1 MTGTTA
7 PKTIAPAIS
16 PKISVVM
23 PAYNA
28 AHHLPVVLAPLLA
41 MLRAGEI
48 AEILLVDDCSTDA
61 TAAVAAGLGA
71 AGLGAADLGAA
82 DLGARVLIMPK
93 NGGPGAARNF
103 AARHAV
109 GEILWLV
116 DSDVVAHP
124 GGPALIAAAFADP
137 GVVAVFGSYDAA
149 PAGQGWMSQYKNLMH
164 RYYHQRAKREASTF
178 WAGCGALRKA
188 AFLAVG
194 GFDVKTYTRPSI
206 EDIELGYRLRA
217 AGGRIL
223 QLPDLQGTHL
233 KVWTLRTALHTDIFA
248 RAIPW
253 SRLMIGREG
262 LTDDLNTSRAERVR
276 AGLAGLLALS
286 VLIVPFAPGLWGL
299 ALALLA
305 VVVVAN
311 WPLLRFLYRAAGPG
325 VALRGGLYHQ
335 IYYLYSATAFIWCLV
350 EARVLGRRSAGV

>member
-1 MTGTTA
+1 MTGAA
-7 PKTIAPAIS
+7 PPA
-16 PKISVVM
+16 ISVVM

-28 AHHLPVVLAPLLA
+28 AQHMPVVLAPLLA

-48 AEILLVDDCSTDA
+48 AELLVVDDRSTDA
-61 TAAVAAGLGA
+61 TAAMAAGLGA
-71 AGLGAADLGAA
+71 
-82 DLGARVLIMPK
+82 RVLTMPR

-103 AARHAV
+103 AAQQARGDV
-109 GEILWLV
+109 LWLV

-124 GGPALIAAAFADP
+124 GGPALIAAAMADP
-137 GVVAVFGSYDAA
+137 AVVAVFGSYDDA
-149 PAGQGWMSQYKNLMH
+149 PAGQDWMSQYKNLMH
-164 RYYHQRAKREASTF
+164 RYYHQRARREATTF

-223 QLPDLQGTHL
+223 LLPDLQGKHL
-233 KVWTLRTALHTDIFA
+233 KVWTLRNALHTDIFC
-248 RAIPW
+248 RALPW

-262 LTDDLNTSRAERVR
+262 LTDDLNTSRAERAR
-276 AGLAGLLALS
+276 AGLAGLLVLS
-286 VLIVPFAPGLWGL
+286 LLILPVAPGLWGL
-299 ALALLA
+299 AALMLALVAL
-305 VVVVAN
+305 AN
-311 WPLLRFLYRAAGPG
+311 WPLLRFLDRAAGPW

-335 IYYLYSATAFIWCLV
+335 IYYVYSATVFVWCLF
-350 EARVLGRRSAGV
+350 EARILRRGMART

>member
-1 MTGTTA
+1 MTGA
-7 PKTIAPAIS
+7 VPS
-16 PKISVVM
+16 PDLTISVVM

-28 AHHLPVVLAPLLA
+28 APYIPVVLAPLLA

-48 AEILLVDDCSTDA
+48 AEILVVDDRSTDD
-61 TAAVAAGLGA
+61 TAAVAAA
-71 AGLGAADLGAA
+71 
-82 DLGARVLIMPK
+82 LGARVLVMPQ

-103 AARHAV
+103 AARHAA

-124 GGPALIAAAFADP
+124 GGPARIAAAFRDP
-137 GVVAVFGSYDAA
+137 GVHAVFGSYDDA
-149 PAGQGWMSQYKNLMH
+149 PADQSWMSQYKNLMH

-178 WAGCGALRKA
+178 WAGCGALRKT

-223 QLPDLQGTHL
+223 LLPDLQGKHL
-233 KVWTLRTALHTDIFA
+233 KVWTLRNAIRTDIFA
-248 RAIPW
+248 RALPW

-262 LTDDLNTSRAERVR
+262 LTDDLNTSRAERAR
-276 AGLAGLLALS
+276 AGLAGLWLMS
-286 VLIVPFAPGLWGL
+286 ILILPVWPGLWGL
-299 ALALLA
+299 ALALFA
-305 VVVVAN
+305 VVVAVN
-311 WPLLRFLYRAAGPG
+311 WPLVAFLYKAAGPG
-325 VALRGGLYHQ
+325 VAIRGGLYHQ
-335 IYYLYSATAFIWCLV
+335 LYYVYSAIVFVWCLL
-350 EARVLGRRSAGV
+350 EARFLGRPAPGARNV

>member
-1 MTGTTA
+1 MTGSATSFPLTR
-7 PKTIAPAIS
+7 PAGS
-16 PKISVVM
+16 AISVVM

-28 AHHLPVVLAPLLA
+28 AHLLPLVLAPLID

-48 AEILLVDDCSTDA
+48 AEILVVDDRSTDE
-61 TAAVAAGLGA
+61 TAAVAAA
-71 AGLGAADLGAA
+71 
-82 DLGARVLIMPK
+82 LGARVLVMPK

-103 AARHAV
+103 AADHAV
-109 GEILWLV
+109 GDILWLV

-124 GGPALIAAAFADP
+124 GGPALITAALADP
-137 GVVAVFGSYDAA
+137 GVVAVFGSYDDA
-149 PAGQGWMSQYKNLMH
+149 PAGKSWMSQYKNLMH
-164 RYYHQRAKREASTF
+164 RYYHQRGKRESSTF

-223 QLPDLQGTHL
+223 LLPDLQGKHL
-233 KVWTLRTALHTDIFA
+233 KVWTLRNAVQTDIFA

-253 SRLMIGREG
+253 SRLMIGQGG
-262 LTDDLNTSRAERVR
+262 LTDDLNTSRAERLR
-276 AGLAGLLALS
+276 AGLAGLFVLS
-286 VLIVPFAPGLWGL
+286 VLILPFAPGLWGL
-299 ALALLA
+299 TLAMLA
-305 VVVVAN
+305 VVTLAN
-311 WPLLRFLYRAAGPG
+311 GPLLRFLYQAAGLG

-335 IYYLYSATAFIWCLV
+335 IYYVYSATAFVWCLV
-350 EARVLGRRSAGV
+350 EAKVLGRVPGRGSAGV

>member
-1 MTGTTA
+1 MTADIPGPDTPAA
-7 PKTIAPAIS
+7 PV
-16 PKISVVM
+16 ISVVM

-28 AHHLPVVLAPLLA
+28 AHYLPVVLAPLLA
-41 MLRAGEI
+41 MLHAGEI
-48 AEILLVDDCSTDA
+48 AEILLVDDRSTDD
-61 TAAVAAGLGA
+61 TAAVAAA
-71 AGLGAADLGAA
+71 
-82 DLGARVLIMPK
+82 LGARVLVMPK

-103 AARHAV
+103 AAEHAV
-109 GEILWLV
+109 GDILWLV

-124 GGPALIAAAFADP
+124 GGPAQIAAAFADP
-137 GVVAVFGSYDAA
+137 TVHAVFGSYDDA
-149 PAGQGWMSQYKNLMH
+149 PAGQSWMSQYKNLMH
-164 RYYHQRAKREASTF
+164 RYYHQRGRRESATF
-178 WAGCGALRKA
+178 WAGCGALRKS

-206 EDIELGYRLRA
+206 EDIELGYRIRA

-223 QLPDLQGTHL
+223 LLPDLQGKHL
-233 KVWTLRTALHTDIFA
+233 KFWTLRNAVQTDIFA

-262 LTDDLNTSRAERVR
+262 LTDDLNISRPERGR
-276 AGLAGLLALS
+276 AGLAGLWLLS
-286 VLIVPFAPGLWGL
+286 LLILPFAPGLWGL

-311 WPLLRFLYRAAGPG
+311 WPLLRFLYQAAGPG

-335 IYYLYSATAFIWCLV
+335 VYYVYSATAFVWCLF
-350 EARVLGRRSAGV
+350 EARVLGRNKAPAPDPARA